1 MIYTITLNP
10 ALDRSIILD
19 ILIADDANRV
29 ESEERYAGGKGID
42 VSRVIHVLEGDSVAL
57 GFIGGFHGMELE
69 QRLLRQ
75 GVKCDFVETRGETR
89 TNILIH
95 EKLKKTHTSLN
106 APGPEVNE
114 VEIREL
120 MEKIRVID
128 DPEYVVISG
137 SIPKGIDKGI
147 YKEIV
152 SILNGRG
159 SITALDA
166 DGDVMKEGIKAV
178 PHIVKPNI
186 HELGRLLE
194 REIKNSEDAIRGAEE
209 LLEMGIE
216 IVLISMGGD
225 GAILVSEE
233 TKEKGIRA
241 LKGIPPKVTVGS
253 TVGAGD
259 SFLAAFVLGIKRN
272 LNIKECLALAV
283 ASGAAASITPGTELC
298 RREDVK
304 RLFDKVKIKEI

>member
-10 ALDRSIILD
+10 ALDRSITVEMLVS
-19 ILIADDANRV
+19 DDANRV
-29 ESEERYAGGKGID
+29 VSEERYAGGKGID
-42 VSRVIHVLEGDSVAL
+42 VSRVIQVLGGDSVAL
-57 GFIGGFHGMELE
+57 GFVGGFHGMELE

-75 GVKCDFVETRGETR
+75 GVKCDFVETRRETR

-95 EKLKKTHTSLN
+95 EKLKKTHTILN
-106 APGPEVNE
+106 ASGPEVNE

-120 MEKIRVID
+120 MEKIKVIE
-128 DPEYVVISG
+128 DPEYAVISG
-137 SIPKGIDKGI
+137 SIPGGLKVDI
-147 YKEIV
+147 YKDIV
-152 SILNGRG
+152 SIFNKRG

-166 DGDVMKEGIKAV
+166 DGEAMKQGIRAV

-186 HELGRLLE
+186 HELGRLLG

-209 LLEMGIE
+209 LLDMGIK

-233 TKEKGIRA
+233 TKAKGIRA
-241 LKGIPPKVTVGS
+241 LKGIPPEITVDS

-259 SFLAAFVLGIKRN
+259 SFLAAFVLGRKRN
-272 LNIKECLALAV
+272 LDIKECLALAV

-298 RREDVK
+298 KREDVE
-304 RLFDKVKIKEI
+304 RLLDRVKIEEI